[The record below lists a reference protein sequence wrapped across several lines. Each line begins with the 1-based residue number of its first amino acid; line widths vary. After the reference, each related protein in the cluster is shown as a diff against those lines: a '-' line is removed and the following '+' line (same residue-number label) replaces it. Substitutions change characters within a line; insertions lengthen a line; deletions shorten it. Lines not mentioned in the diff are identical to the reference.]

1 MKTSPCSIFTTRWPT
16 QIRPNPSQHPLN
28 RFLRPVKVYPST
40 GDDNASRLTAYSE
53 ISHISSQSAPRKQMF
68 PVSKQEPGT
77 RQTARGRT
85 SHSVFHRRWN
95 MLRSEA
101 SLGSVGNKTPPLS
114 FHPLSSTAKNPIERN
129 RKQSHLS
136 GILLAFPKWYL
147 RGLVVLRNCHS
158 QIQEKMTEIK

>member
-1 MKTSPCSIFTTRWPT
+1 MKTSPCFIFTTRWPT

-53 ISHISSQSAPRKQMF
+53 ISHISCQSAPRKQMF
-68 PVSKQEPGT
+68 PVSKQEPGK

-95 MLRSEA
+95 VLRSEA
-101 SLGSVGNKTPPLS
+101 SLGSMGNKTPPLS
-114 FHPLSSTAKNPIERN
+114 FHPLSSTAKKSN
-129 RKQSHLS
+129 RKKQKTVASVRDFIS
-136 GILLAFPKWYL
+136 FP
-147 RGLVVLRNCHS
+147 
-158 QIQEKMTEIK
+158 